1 LVITS
6 QQAKGNQT
14 ALQPLASHSI
24 AAYAA
29 QFDHQSIAL
38 KRKKSYAHA
47 KKKLALVITCKD

>member
-1 LVITS
+1 ML
-6 QQAKGNQT
+6 
-14 ALQPLASHSI
+14 LANHSHSI